1 MADPLVSQVLKG
13 DFLNLIGEEVMLDS
27 LRDIVKDEVKR
38 RMRQELEANP
48 ELMEELREAV
58 RAYFEAKVQQ
68 AYASLKVAKASAKL
82 GVHLLPPDLRDELA
96 RDVARMVE
104 KELTAVLDK
113 AL

>member
-13 DFLNLIGEEVMLDS
+13 DFLNLVGDEVMVDA
-27 LRDIVKDEVKR
+27 LRDIVREEVKR

-48 ELMEELREAV
+48 ELMEELREAI
-58 RAYFEAKVQQ
+58 RMYFEAKVNQ

-82 GVHLLPPDLRDELA
+82 GIHLLPTELRDELA
-96 RDVARMVE
+96 KDVARMVE
-104 KELTAVLDK
+104 KEFTALMSK